1 MNNFYQY
8 RGVILNVRVQ
18 RVWASPFFGLQ
29 RAFMAAFSQAWRW
42 AADVP
47 PVALAETTLSS
58 ASIITVTGMV
68 TGVRNSTYG
77 EGQPMKVRPLA

>member
-58 ASIITVTGMV
+58 ASIITVTV
-68 TGVRNSTYG
+68 TGVCNSAYG